1 MAKILFEGYDPN
13 SGGYYNT
20 TVVNGE
26 NLPPGGGPG
35 QVLVKTGWADY
46 DCTWMSV
53 YVDSEGTGGG
63 GDGGTGTGGG
73 IILDSIAPIR
83 IATNGNTSVISID
96 TASQLRPGSMSAADK
111 RRLDNLP
118 CTISRNPPANPRVG
132 DLWYDTEIG
141 RQFTYYQDATSSQW
155 VDSNPAGGS
164 SAQGVYVAD
173 VPPPNPVQGQ
183 VWFDTTIGNTFI
195 WYVDETS
202 AQWVPVAPAGGS
214 GKGGVYVGDVP
225 PPSPAQGDCW
235 FDSTLATTFLWY
247 VDSTSA
253 QWVPVAP
260 AAGQNEQ
267 DEGTY

>member
-1 MAKILFEGYDPN
+1 
-13 SGGYYNT
+13 
-20 TVVNGE
+20 
-26 NLPPGGGPG
+26 
-35 QVLVKTGWADY
+35 
-46 DCTWMSV
+46 
-53 YVDSEGTGGG
+53 
-63 GDGGTGTGGG
+63 
-73 IILDSIAPIR
+73 
-83 IATNGNTSVISID
+83 
-96 TASQLRPGSMSAADK
+96 
-111 RRLDNLP
+111 
-118 CTISRNPPANPRVG
+118 
-132 DLWYDTEIG
+132 
-141 RQFTYYQDATSSQW
+141 
-155 VDSNPAGGS
+155 
-164 SAQGVYVAD
+164 
-173 VPPPNPVQGQ
+173 VQGQ